1 MTGPLCPTSNHGDP
15 LTLLKFQMAPKPK
28 ILISSGSKKKEPR
41 YTLTKN
47 VGRGFLSLHT
57 SYTMDRL
64 AALVGEDVSSE
75 CYVP

>member
-1 MTGPLCPTSNHGDP
+1 
-15 LTLLKFQMAPKPK
+15 MAPKPK